1 MVNDKISTKVLKEYL
16 ELSELNKKTQGKK
29 GYI

>member
-1 MVNDKISTKVLKEYL
+1 MVNDKISKKVLQEYL
-16 ELSELNKKTQGKK
+16 SLAELNKKSKK

>member
-1 MVNDKISTKVLKEYL
+1 MVNDKISKKVLQEYL
-16 ELSELNKKTQGKK
+16 NLSELNNKTKGRR

>member
-1 MVNDKISTKVLKEYL
+1 MVNDKISTKMLKEYL
-16 ELSELNKKTQGKK
+16 ALSELNKKTKARR